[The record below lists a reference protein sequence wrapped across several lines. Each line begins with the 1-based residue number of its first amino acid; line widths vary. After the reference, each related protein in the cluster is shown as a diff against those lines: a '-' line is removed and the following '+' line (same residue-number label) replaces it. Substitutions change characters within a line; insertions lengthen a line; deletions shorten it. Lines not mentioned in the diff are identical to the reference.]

1 MPIHPQEIAILL
13 NLCPICQDI
22 QFKILML
29 VIGIN
34 GTPTSNLFKAPVIYT
49 FYGGNKKKFN
59 YSTIPLKPSAYF
71 RDLILLANLKFSYYS
86 SDDDVDEEEDDDDD
100 VDEEEDDDDDVDEDD
115 DESPLYSYEADC
127 ETKLAK
133 YEADFEIKMAY
144 TLTYDDTSGNQY
156 VSYMQELKNIT
167 KIRLNNM
174 IASEPQTI

>member
-1 MPIHPQEIAILL
+1 M
-13 NLCPICQDI
+13 
-22 QFKILML
+22 FR
-29 VIGIN
+29 
-34 GTPTSNLFKAPVIYT
+34 
-49 FYGGNKKKFN
+49 KKFN

-71 RDLILLANLKFSYYS
+71 RDLILLANLKFSYYYS
-86 SDDDVDEEEDDDDD
+86 DDD